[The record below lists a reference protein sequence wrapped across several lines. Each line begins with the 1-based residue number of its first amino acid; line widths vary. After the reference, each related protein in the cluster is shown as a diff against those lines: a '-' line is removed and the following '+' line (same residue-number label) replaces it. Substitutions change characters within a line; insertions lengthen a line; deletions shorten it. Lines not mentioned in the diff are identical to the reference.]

1 MDAEYEPAEMETRTL
16 FGLEMQQKRNDAV
29 IDKSV
34 FTNVVTKRQQVGS
47 AFLLS
52 ELLVG
57 WLCFT
62 SHRQRSHLETAPPF
76 TVPCKGR
83 EAQFLHRPHRE
94 LNPESLRGSPSH
106 NRCATSAPP
115 VNCCRSGVAVPLS
128 ELLHKNK
135 QGFI

>member
-62 SHRQRSHLETAPPF
+62 SHRQRGHLETAHLLSLAKDVKLGF
-76 TVPCKGR
+76 YTVPTG
-83 EAQFLHRPHRE
+83 
-94 LNPESLRGSPSH
+94 N
-106 NRCATSAPP
+106 
-115 VNCCRSGVAVPLS
+115 
-128 ELLHKNK
+128 
-135 QGFI
+135 